1 MQNNHVVSS
10 IEFLY
15 LYLVKS
21 HNLNQYITV
30 AIRLHLLMQNN
41 HAVPS
46 IELLCLYLAN
56 SHNLTHDITVVIR
69 LHFLMYKYKHAN
81 SMHNKSWS
89 VMLYQKVKPNNPGD
103 IMAEC
108 SMLARYKHANSMH
121 IQSWLFCIKNEA
133 Q

>member
-1 MQNNHVVSS
+1 MQNNHVVPS
-10 IEFLY
+10 IEL
-15 LYLVKS
+15 LAKS
-21 HNLNQYITV
+21 LNFTQYITV
-30 AIRLHLLMQNN
+30 VIRLHLLMQNN

-81 SMHNKSWS
+81 SMH
-89 VMLYQKVKPNNPGD
+89 
-103 IMAEC
+103 
-108 SMLARYKHANSMH
+108 